1 MGAKQDALNERA
13 CPQPILVQIGTIL
26 KRCQLMG
33 RGAMLLSDS
42 SIKEL
47 IKVGALANATEEH
60 VGAVSYNLR
69 TLEFYPKDGKA
80 TEVE

>member
-1 MGAKQDALNERA
+1 
-13 CPQPILVQIGTIL
+13 
-26 KRCQLMG
+26 MG

-60 VGAVSYNLR
+60 VGTVSYNLR

>member
-1 MGAKQDALNERA
+1 
-13 CPQPILVQIGTIL
+13 
-26 KRCQLMG
+26 
-33 RGAMLLSDS
+33 MLLSDS

-60 VGAVSYNLR
+60 VDAVSYNLR

>member
-1 MGAKQDALNERA
+1 
-13 CPQPILVQIGTIL
+13 
-26 KRCQLMG
+26 MG